1 MVQPSLF
8 EASAEPAS
16 KPASD
21 DAVRLRVLITVKA
34 APNPSGVYGDGL
46 CRRPQLGSHPPGL
59 DTAISDQLPC
69 PGRR

>member
-1 MVQPSLF
+1 
-8 EASAEPAS
+8 
-16 KPASD
+16 
-21 DAVRLRVLITVKA
+21 VRLRVLITVKA